1 MRGCGQTETR
11 VGAWRSTCVSCWC
24 GGHAAKRPEAGFSL
38 LEMLI
43 ATALLVVVTG
53 AVFTLVSPA
62 AGGHRARSE
71 AADTQQRL
79 RVAVEAIR
87 RDLVMAGAG
96 TYAGAAVGSL
106 VRVFAPIVPHTV
118 GPFVPGS
125 PDRPDAS
132 AITITYVPQSAS
144 QARLR
149 SEFRHGVLA
158 AIDPVPGCPLGAAYA
173 ACGLEPSMRAVI
185 FEPGGAHDIFTVSSV
200 EHGAVQ
206 LQHRDGGFASVYGRG
221 ASIAEVVSV
230 TYHLHAR
237 ERRLY
242 RYDGHR
248 TNLPVVDDV
257 VGVRFEYFGEPSPP
271 AMLKPV
277 TDPIGPWTTYGPRPP
292 PVGSD
297 AAGDDWG
304 PGENCVFRV
313 DAGQHVSRLGDWTAA
328 GQPGTLVPIPLAA
341 LGDGPWCPGL
351 ATAEGLP
358 LGNRYD
364 ADLLRVR
371 RVRVTLRVQAG
382 SAALRGADP
391 SWFTHPGSARGA
403 DRMVPDQEVQFEVAP
418 RNLNVER

>member
-1 MRGCGQTETR
+1 VASAIACRY
-11 VGAWRSTCVSCWC
+11 
-24 GGHAAKRPEAGFSL
+24 GGDPARRPEAGFSL

-43 ATALLVVVTG
+43 ATALFVVVTG

-62 AGGHRARSE
+62 TGAHRARSE

-106 VRVFAPIVPHTV
+106 VRVFAPIVPHAV
-118 GPFVPGS
+118 GPLVPGS

-149 SEFRHGVLA
+149 SEFRNGTLA
-158 AIDPVPGCPLGAAYA
+158 AIEPVPGCPLGAANPV
-173 ACGLEPSMRAVI
+173 CGLEPSMRVGV
-185 FEPGGAHDIFTVSSV
+185 FEAGGAHDIFTVASV
-200 EHGAVQ
+200 EGGAVQ
-206 LQHRDGGFASVYGRG
+206 LQHRDGGFATVYGRG

-230 TYHLHAR
+230 TYHLNSR

-248 TNLPVVDDV
+248 TNLPLVDDV
-257 VGVRFEYFGEPSPP
+257 VGLRFEYFGEPTPP
-271 AMLKPV
+271 VLLKPV
-277 TDPIGPWTTYGPRPP
+277 TDPVGPWTTYGPRPP
-292 PVGSD
+292 PVGTD
-297 AAGDDWG
+297 PAGDDWG

-313 DAGQHVSRLGDWTAA
+313 VAGQHVSRLDDWLAG
-328 GQPGTLVPIPLAA
+328 GQPGTLVSMPLPA
-341 LGDGPWCPGL
+341 LGDGPWCPGG
-351 ATAEGLP
+351 ATADGLP
-358 LGNRYD
+358 LGSRYD

-371 RVRVTLRVQAG
+371 RVRVSLRVQAG
-382 SAALRGADP
+382 SASLRGADP
-391 SWFTHPGSARGA
+391 SWFTHPGSARVA
-403 DRMVPDQEVQFEVAP
+403 DRMVPDQEVQFDVAP
-418 RNLNVER
+418 RNLNFGR